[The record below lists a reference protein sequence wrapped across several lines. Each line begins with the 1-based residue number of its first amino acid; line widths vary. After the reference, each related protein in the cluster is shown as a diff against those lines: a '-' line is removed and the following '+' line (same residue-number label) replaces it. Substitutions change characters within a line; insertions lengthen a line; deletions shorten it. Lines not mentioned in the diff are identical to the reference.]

1 MSMLSSKR
9 DQSQFSLN
17 NYNASLREKVIRI
30 NKMISKGNMSRLSM
44 IFRVNVVLNRGLLS
58 LTVTDIS
65 TACAVV
71 IFILKVSCIMSVD
84 GI

>member
-71 IFILKVSCIMSVD
+71 IFRLKVSCIMSVD